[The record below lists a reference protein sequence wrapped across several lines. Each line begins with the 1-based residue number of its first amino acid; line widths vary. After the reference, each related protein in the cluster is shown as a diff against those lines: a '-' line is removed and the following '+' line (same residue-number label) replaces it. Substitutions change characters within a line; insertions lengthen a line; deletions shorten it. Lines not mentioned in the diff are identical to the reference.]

1 VERTTLSIR
10 QFAAA
15 VGVSHT
21 EVGRKMRELGIAG
34 QPQGQ
39 GKPTLLSPTDQDAL
53 SAALF
58 VPALVNVEVLP
69 STDTAMMVHRPAANG
84 LVPLHIESL
93 TINITHANTQQLDAE
108 TARFSEVS
116 AAGLQAIGQ
125 FMQADLTT
133 HVQHAIA
140 QQRHAVAGLQ
150 AQAVAGLANSLG
162 KPKQPTESPQP

>member
-1 VERTTLSIR
+1 VERKALSIR

-39 GKPTLLSPTDQDAL
+39 GKPTLLRPADQDAL

-58 VPALVNVEVLP
+58 VSAPVNVEVLP
-69 STDTAMMVHRPAANG
+69 STDTAMTVHRPSAGG

-93 TINITHANTQQLDAE
+93 TIHITSANTAQLEVE
-108 TARFSEVS
+108 TQRFTEVS
-116 AAGLQAIGQ
+116 SAGLQAIGQ
-125 FMQADLTT
+125 FLQADLQTQV
-133 HVQHAIA
+133 HHAIA

-150 AQAVAGLANSLG
+150 AQAAVGLANSLG
-162 KPKQPTESPQP
+162 KPQPAESAQP